1 MHACYKCS
9 PWNWKTNGF
18 TIFLVLRESSVLFIK
33 MKQYQ
38 LLLFDCIMFYT
49 HVLCHLQLTCLYRII
64 LCGTTLFHMLVF
76 SYEGIVLFI
85 VHVIAI
91 NVVHVHVH
99 VMIHTYSHIQ
109 AYLYLLTINQYLV
122 LNNVSKLAMK
132 ILFKGHCALNCF
144 LISTFF
150 HNLNFKYVHIH
161 S

>member
-64 LCGTTLFHMLVF
+64 LCGPTLFHMLVF

-85 VHVIAI
+85 VIVI

-122 LNNVSKLAMK
+122 LNNISKLAMK
-132 ILFKGHCALNCF
+132 ILFYGALYPEIFF
-144 LISTFF
+144 LISIFF
-150 HNLNFKYVHIH
+150 II
-161 S
+161 